1 MCTKLMMLGGIKLS
15 DCEHRDGGCIPL
27 SHSQEMLYRRLQK
40 LQQLVTATNQLDK
53 AKPQK
58 KEEVSVAICS

>member
-1 MCTKLMMLGGIKLS
+1 MMLGGIKLS
-15 DCEHRDGGCIPL
+15 IVMVDVFPL
-27 SHSQEMLYRRLQK
+27 THSQEMLYRRLQK

-58 KEEVSVAICS
+58 KEEVSVAIRR